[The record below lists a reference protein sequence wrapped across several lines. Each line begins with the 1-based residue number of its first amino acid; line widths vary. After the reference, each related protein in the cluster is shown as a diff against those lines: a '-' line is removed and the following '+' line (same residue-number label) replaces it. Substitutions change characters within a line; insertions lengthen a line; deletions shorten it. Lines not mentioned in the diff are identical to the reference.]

1 MHVVL
6 RKFITWGVALSI
18 SLVGLGMLSQNAE
31 AQQITQAQIEQFR
44 QLPRAQQEA
53 LARQYGIDLSMLEG
67 QAGSNTEARQDPATV
82 EAREL
87 SDTQSDYEGERTG
100 SRTDR
105 ERETEAE
112 VKPFGYNVF
121 AGRPTTF
128 APVNNAPVPGSY
140 RLGVGDTVMVQ
151 LYGQESISHSLVVDR
166 EGRITIPRLGP
177 LTVAGLSYNELK
189 ELVRNQ
195 VSTRMIGM
203 QAAVSMGE
211 LRSMQIFVLGEAYQ
225 PGAYTVSSLTTISQA
240 LFASGGVTE
249 IASLR
254 DIRLMRAGE
263 MVTGFDLYDLLIRGD
278 ASKDRILQPGDAVF
292 IPARGPMVKI
302 SGEVVRPAIYELT
315 GNESLDDVIQ
325 LAGGLLPSAYPDA
338 VQLHRADRGQR
349 SLRTLDVSSQSALS
363 LAMQGGD
370 EIRVPRISEVIDN
383 SVSIVGAATRTG
395 SYEWRSGI
403 KISDFVKSPTQ
414 DLQADADLNY
424 GLVIRE
430 DQQTREMTVLQFDV
444 ASALRGDM
452 EHDLRLQPRDQV
464 MFFSRFEKE
473 YRRAL
478 AGYGQYAS
486 NPEEVRPVEDGEEAE
501 QRHEQQFEQDSEAQ
515 PIRTVRESEY
525 TPNSRTRLLR
535 SVLARLSSQESSDAS
550 ALFVRISGEARFPG
564 NYPLVE
570 NGSVADLI
578 AAAGGLKE
586 SAYLARAEITRTL
599 IDGGNAMTDY
609 LSFNLLDA
617 ITGVER
623 VDIRARDHL
632 SVFRIP
638 EWQDTVQ
645 VELTGEVMFPGSYSV
660 RRGETLI
667 DVVERAGGLT
677 QHAYPPGAVFTREEV
692 KEQERQRVA
701 QLARNLR
708 QELASISLTEGS
720 RVGNYEELN
729 SLLSDLQGTEPVGRM
744 VVNLESIL
752 AGDRAQD
759 LTLRDGDSLYIPN
772 QLNTVS
778 IIGEVQMPTTYRYE
792 QRYSVSDY
800 LARSGGTKRR
810 ADEERMFII
819 RANGEI
825 EPYHQQ
831 RGWFASS
838 GRMQLEPG
846 DTIVVPLDSTYREPT
861 QVWAT
866 STQIIYQLAV
876 AAAAIAR
883 L

>member
-1 MHVVL
+1 MKLMGKGELHVVL
-6 RKFITWGVALSI
+6 RNLIAWKLSLSKCLALGLLSVVAVSFHA
-18 SLVGLGMLSQNAE
+18 S

-53 LARQYGIDLSMLEG
+53 LARQYGIDLSMLEN
-67 QAGSNTEARQDPATV
+67 QGSANSDATNDPQTV
-82 EAREL
+82 EARNQE
-87 SDTQSDYEGERTG
+87 TVEQDYEGERTG
-100 SRTDR
+100 SRSDR
-105 ERETEAE
+105 ERERENE

-121 AGRPTTF
+121 EGRPTTF

-140 RLGVGDTVMVQ
+140 RLGVGDTILVQ
-151 LYGQESISHSLVVDR
+151 LFGQESISHTLVVDR

-189 ELVRNQ
+189 ELIHHQ

-203 QAAVSMGE
+203 QVAVSMGE
-211 LRSMQIFVLGEAYQ
+211 LRSMQIFVLGEAFQ

-254 DIRLMRAGE
+254 NIRLMRSGE
-263 MVTGFDLYDLLIRGD
+263 VVTEFDLYDLLIRGD
-278 ASKDRILQPGDAVF
+278 SSKDRILQPGDAVF

-302 SGEVVRPAIYELT
+302 SGEVVRPAIYELK
-315 GNESLDDVIQ
+315 GDQSLEDIMS

-338 VQLHRADRGQR
+338 VQLHRAERGQR
-349 SLRTLDVSSQSALS
+349 SLRTIDASDTQALA
-363 LAMQGGD
+363 LTMQGGD
-370 EIRVPRISEVIDN
+370 EVRVPRISEVIDN
-383 SVSIVGAATRTG
+383 SVSIIGAATRTG
-395 SYEWRSGI
+395 RYEWRSGLR
-403 KISDFVKSPTQ
+403 ISDFVTSPTQ
-414 DLQADADLNY
+414 DLQPDADLNY

-430 DQQTREMTVLQFDV
+430 SSDTRDIKVYQFDV
-444 ASALRGDM
+444 SSALRGDTDN
-452 EHDLRLQPRDQV
+452 DLLLQPRDQV
-464 MFFSRFEKE
+464 IFFSRFESE

-478 AGYGQYAS
+478 AGYGPYADSPSEIQPPSDSEQAALEQTSTRATQYA
-486 NPEEVRPVEDGEEAE
+486 P
-501 QRHEQQFEQDSEAQ
+501 H
-515 PIRTVRESEY
+515 
-525 TPNSRTRLLR
+525 SRVTLLR
-535 SVLARLSSQESSDAS
+535 TVLARLSSQESSDGS
-550 ALFVRISGEARFPG
+550 ALFVRVSGEVRFPG

-578 AAAGGLKE
+578 SAAGGLKE

-599 IDGGNAMTDY
+599 VEEGNAMTDY
-609 LSFNLLDA
+609 LSFNLFDA
-617 ITGVER
+617 ITGASSF
-623 VDIRARDHL
+623 DIRARDHL
-632 SVFRIP
+632 SVFKIP
-638 EWQDTVQ
+638 EWQDTVD
-645 VELTGEVMFPGSYSV
+645 VELAGEVRFPGSYSV
-660 RRGETLI
+660 RRGETLL

-729 SLLSDLQGTEPVGRM
+729 SLLADLQGTDPVGRM
-744 VVNLESIL
+744 VVDLESIL
-752 AGDRAQD
+752 AGNREQD
-759 LTLRDGDSLYIPN
+759 LTLRDGDSLFIPN

-800 LARSGGTKRR
+800 LSRSGGTKRR
-810 ADEERMFII
+810 ADEERMFIV

-825 EPYHQQ
+825 EPYHQR

-846 DTIVVPLDSTYREPT
+846 DTIVVPLDSTYKDPT